1 MVARDLHLFSKL
13 SELVTSKICSLV
25 PKTHSLHP
33 CPQTIVENKA
43 YNLLS
48 GVIKLKTPK
57 IGSVAHQK
65 NNHLWEVDFSKY
77 ERSSSYWDLK
87 IFFPKCYK
95 NIFSIVLAW
104 PYREGKIK
112 FPALSHKS
120 RYKPKAIEYG
130 FNKGMCTV
138 HWAMNWDQLV
148 KVSLYNTKQNGRLY

>member
-1 MVARDLHLFSKL
+1 MTPNNKTMVARDLHLFSKL
-13 SELVTSKICSLV
+13 IELVTSKICSLV

-77 ERSSSYWDLK
+77 ERSLSYWDLK

-104 PYREGKIK
+104 PYREGKIN
-112 FPALSHKS
+112 FPALSGGGTDDENVTSTQELKKDKDHL
-120 RYKPKAIEYG
+120 PIP
-130 FNKGMCTV
+130 
-138 HWAMNWDQLV
+138 
-148 KVSLYNTKQNGRLY
+148 SLPLTIKM